1 MIQQLRDHFL
11 TVGKLEDCLQKLQAR
26 KCSYPSDAR
35 MTLSNSRCKGGSMES
50 SLDKSLAGIR
60 RISAGQSGRISIPP
74 PRSKE
79 ASWPLPLRDLEVE
92 RLELG

>member
-35 MTLSNSRCKGGSMES
+35 MTLSNSRWKGGSMES
-50 SLDKSLAGIR
+50 SLDKSLVGIR
-60 RISAGQSGRISIPP
+60 RISAGESGRISIPP
-74 PRSKE
+74 
-79 ASWPLPLRDLEVE
+79 LPEVKK
-92 RLELG
+92 LLGHFLYEIWRWKD